1 MHKMSPHGYNE
12 KSQKTRKTGY
22 LKTCDCSGLPAFPP
36 INIDPIGLVSM
47 LSNNLS
53 LTSLNVSSQ
62 EHACFITQ
70 SCLTFCHPRDCN
82 PLDSSDHGI
91 LQARILEWV
100 ANSFSRGSS
109 WPRDRT
115 CVSCTGRW
123 ILYPWATW
131 EALVEHDLNLQT
143 EQDPAASLSL
153 PNK

>member
-47 LSNNLS
+47 LSNHLS

-70 SCLTFCHPRDCN
+70 SCLTFCHTRDCN

-109 WPRDRT
+109 QP
-115 CVSCTGRW
+115 
-123 ILYPWATW
+123 
-131 EALVEHDLNLQT
+131 N
-143 EQDPAASLSL
+143 PAIEPISPAFQVDSLSSEPPGNPL
-153 PNK
+153 NVTCYLQMTWNL